1 MPIVIIA
8 PMRIL
13 FEARYDGLV
22 DADNI
27 QRIQ

>member
-13 FEARYDGLV
+13 FETRSDGLV

-27 QRIQ
+27 QRF